1 MQAAEELRSRAAQ
14 ERRTQE
20 FKDVIDTTEDFDG
33 NDEDGE
39 IGMIG
44 HQDAENYSDAGS
56 QHQEGE
62 EEEAEEEYEE
72 EEDGDE
78 LADPILQPG
87 ALAPF
92 APPAE
97 VEEVKARKRRINCGQ
112 LRIPSM
118 QSSRTG
124 KGQQAP
130 LRKGAR
136 SVKSGIQKAKL
147 VTIAPGPDGAKLCA
161 MCAIPKDLVRRQ
173 TFFI

>member
-39 IGMIG
+39 IGMLG
-44 HQDAENYSDAGS
+44 
-56 QHQEGE
+56 HQEGE
-62 EEEAEEEYEE
+62 EEEAEEEDEE